1 MNGLQGNFPAAQG
14 RFKEGSRKVQGRFK
28 NPMRWG
34 DAAPP
39 DPPALSTSAVP
50 REPPKQVLRKIQ
62 GDFPLKTEKMPNW
75 NFFKGK
81 CVAFKGIS
89 RGVPLKQPIG

>member
-1 MNGLQGNFPAAQG
+1 
-14 RFKEGSRKVQGRFK
+14 
-28 NPMRWG
+28 MRWG

-81 CVAFKGIS
+81 GVTFKGIS
-89 RGVPLKQPIG
+89 RLITYRLITYRLLTYRKLAN